1 MVYRKFDVTSD
12 ADVKQLAGE
21 LKQVDRLV
29 NNAGLHVNNERLS
42 LTEKAEQTL
51 AVNYYAV
58 KRMCDAF
65 LPLMKPGA
73 RIVNLSSVASHLR
86 GYSADIEQRF
96 RAAQTVGDVD
106 RIAED
111 YLEAAKSDAKG
122 WSNPCASDRVRLTD
136 GAQTA

>member
-1 MVYRKFDVTSD
+1 MQAF
-12 ADVKQLAGE
+12 AGE
-21 LKQVDRLV
+21 LKQVDRLI
-29 NNAGLHVNNERLS
+29 NNAGLNCNNERLS

-58 KRMCDAF
+58 RRMCDAF

-96 RAAQTVGDVD
+96 RAAQTVEDVD

-111 YLEAAKSDAKG
+111 YLEAARSGAKG
-122 WSNPCASDRVRLTD
+122 WSNPCASNPSDPAD
-136 GAQTA
+136 SAQTA